1 LFDRYESAPTAIQG
15 DKRLMMLEEQSSIR
29 SAWSF
34 WPAKFLF
41 AALTVAACALV
52 SGAHADALRILGNL
66 GDAHKAV
73 GLITKYDINPDAHA
87 LDVVAAVPSASPVSR
102 DEERQLAGD
111 TAREICGEGTA
122 AGVSGWTV
130 RIFMPGETTPA
141 SACRIGG
148 HH

>member
-1 LFDRYESAPTAIQG
+1 MP
-15 DKRLMMLEEQSSIR
+15 EEQRSILSAR
-29 SAWSF
+29 SIG
-34 WPAKFLF
+34 PARLALAVFAF
-41 AALTVAACALV
+41 AAFGLAN
-52 SGAHADALRILGNL
+52 SAHADALRILGNL
-66 GDAHKAV
+66 GDAHKSV
-73 GLITKYDINPDAHA
+73 GLITKYDIDPGAHA

-102 DEERQLAGD
+102 DEERQIAGD

-141 SACRIGG
+141 GACRMGGG